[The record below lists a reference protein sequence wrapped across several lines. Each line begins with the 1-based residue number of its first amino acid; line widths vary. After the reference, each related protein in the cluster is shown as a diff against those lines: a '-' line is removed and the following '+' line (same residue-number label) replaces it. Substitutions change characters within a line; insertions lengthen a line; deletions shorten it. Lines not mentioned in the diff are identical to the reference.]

1 MRDVLAQLA
10 FDNQQRA
17 LELATG
23 CARFFDIE
31 DSLSEELVEAELK
44 ATRPVPK
51 SALRLRPVENIEVF
65 AISRNTPRSH

>member
-10 FDNQQRA
+10 FDNQQPA
-17 LELATG
+17 LELAAG

-44 ATRPVPK
+44 ATRAAARREHRSLCHLARRSP
-51 SALRLRPVENIEVF
+51 
-65 AISRNTPRSH
+65 NTPGSR